1 MNWHNLL
8 WPGAT
13 TLVAIGISFG
23 TLQSAAADADD
34 LSKRVQ
40 AIEVDIAK
48 GDSTKV
54 LVSQNTERL
63 ERLEAIVMEN
73 AKQLNQL
80 SQSMSAV
87 CQATQARC
95 K

>member
-1 MNWHNLL
+1 M
-8 WPGAT
+8 
-13 TLVAIGISFG
+13 AIGISFG